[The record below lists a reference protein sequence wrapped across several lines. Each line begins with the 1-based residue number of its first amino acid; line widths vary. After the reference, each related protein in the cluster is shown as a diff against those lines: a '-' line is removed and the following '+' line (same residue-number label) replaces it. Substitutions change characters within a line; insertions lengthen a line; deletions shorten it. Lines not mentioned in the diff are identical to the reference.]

1 MNSSGALARGSL
13 ASVVNN
19 QMDQIVNFQYNPES
33 IKRSLSPQVTAGQA
47 PDHSSEVR
55 FTDAPQQKITFT
67 AYFDAAD
74 ALAAGDATALSKGIA
89 PQLATLERIIYPTRK
104 QVEDRDKDRDQGVME
119 VAPLL
124 APSLIL
130 VWGPNRTLP
139 VRVTQVDITE
149 DAFDANLNPIR
160 ATVALTIAVQTYG
173 DRTPD
178 DDDYRR
184 FGAYHQAL
192 ENLSQAATRPS

>member
-1 MNSSGALARGSL
+1 MNSSGQFARGAL
-13 ASVVNN
+13 ASVINN
-19 QMDQIVNFQYNPES
+19 QMDQIVTFQYNPES
-33 IKRSLSPQVTAGQA
+33 IKRSLSPQVSAGQA

-55 FTDAPQQKITFT
+55 FTDAPQQKISFT

-74 ALAAGDATALSKGIA
+74 ALAAGDATAVSKGIA

-104 QVEDRDKDRDQGVME
+104 QIEDRDKDRDQGVME

-139 VRVTQVDITE
+139 VRVTQIEITE
-149 DAFDANLNPIR
+149 DAFDASLNPIR
-160 ATVALTIAVQTYG
+160 ATVSITVAVQTYG

-184 FGAYHQAL
+184 FGAYHRDL
-192 ENLSQAATRPS
+192 ENLAQAAAKQS